1 MAIKPAQC
9 RAARGLLDWTRQDL
23 GRLAGVGAPAVSD
36 FERAIRVSH
45 DRTIAAI
52 TQALEAAGVV
62 FINGD
67 EPGVKLSRRPTMWP
81 PVESGRDEALS
92 P

>member
-36 FERAIRVSH
+36 FRVSH
-45 DRTIAAI
+45 DRTVTAI

-62 FINGD
+62 LL
-67 EPGVKLSRRPTMWP
+67 PAMSRT
-81 PVESGRDEALS
+81 
-92 P
+92 

>member
-1 MAIKPAQC
+1 MVIKPAQC

-23 GRLAGVGAPAVSD
+23 GRIAGVGAPAVSD

-45 DRTIAAI
+45 DRTVTAI

-62 FINGD
+62 FITGD
-67 EPGVKLSRRPTMWP
+67 EPGVKLSRRSAMRH
-81 PVESGRDEALS
+81 ERSRDEALS

>member
-1 MAIKPAQC
+1 MAIKAAQY

-45 DRTIAAI
+45 NRTIAAI
-52 TQALEAAGVV
+52 TQALEAAGIV

-67 EPGVKLSRRPTMWP
+67 EPGVKRQSASHY
-81 PVESGRDEALS
+81 VAAC
-92 P
+92 

>member
-1 MAIKPAQC
+1 MTIKPAQC

-23 GRLAGVGAPAVSD
+23 GRIAGVGAPAVSD

-45 DRTIAAI
+45 DRTVAAI

-62 FINGD
+62 FITGD

-81 PVESGRDEALS
+81 QIESRRHEAAL

>member
-9 RAARGLLDWTRQDL
+9 RAARGLLDWARQDL
-23 GRLAGVGAPAVSD
+23 GPLAGVGAPAVSD

-45 DRTIAAI
+45 NRTIAAI

-62 FINGD
+62 FITGD
-67 EPGVKLSRRPTMWP
+67 EPGVKLSRRPTIWP
-81 PVESGRDEALS
+81 HGESRRDEALS